1 MLLALALI
9 PIFYLHFTALR
20 AADDF
25 YYSTFWMNGPA
36 EFWRLTLHH
45 YQAFNGRALVHFV
58 AQTVL
63 AFPPVV
69 FAALNTALLL
79 GIGYLGGLIQGTE
92 KHTRAILWAI
102 LLFLIQILVL
112 PKDIITEGL
121 LWVSASYNYMFPVF
135 LTVLALFVL
144 WRFLEGKRKG
154 FFRKLLFGLF
164 FILVQFA
171 AGATTEQCGFMAAAA
186 TGIYGLIW
194 AIRTHK
200 GWYKLFLAPLL
211 ATAGYLTVFLSPA
224 TQRRAERSVSV
235 EADSLSLQFD
245 RLVKAFF
252 SWDGILLPLIL
263 AAVLLILCLLIPKAR
278 KKLNRATLALLVG
291 GAASAAIMLP
301 TGNFDPRVMLPWA
314 LTLLLVS
321 ARCILLLLSL
331 FKKGSPLPLFC
342 CILLLG
348 ASLALCSPLLTGAAK
363 NYALEKRN
371 RAAVREAW
379 ETGVLYYDIDYDE
392 RWCYP
397 SLMYTEGSFYSRFL
411 DANRLNDCTVYL
423 ESAHMKNVYLNGR
436 RLSSPGYERD
446 GKVFFALRDVIE
458 GFGGTVGYDQGIY
471 IVNLDGQEVKIYP
484 VLIANYWPDGI
495 YTELDISDMT
505 IRRYCKA
512 AYTAEA
518 YKILF
523 GIDIRPEGDR
533 YVCKKEPLN

>member
-1 MLLALALI
+1 
-9 PIFYLHFTALR
+9 
-20 AADDF
+20 
-25 YYSTFWMNGPA
+25 MNGPA
-36 EFWRLTLHH
+36 EFWRLTIHH

-69 FAALNTALLL
+69 FATLNTALLL

-92 KHTRAILWAI
+92 KHTRSILWAV

-186 TGIYGLIW
+186 TGIYGLVW

-263 AAVLLILCLLIPKAR
+263 AAVLLILCLLIPRTR
-278 KKLNRATLALLVG
+278 KKLNRATLALLAG
-291 GAASAAIMLP
+291 GVASAAIMLP

-371 RAAVREAW
+371 RAAVREAR

-423 ESAHMKNVYLNGR
+423 ESAHMKNVYLNGQ

-533 YVCKKEPLN
+533 YVCNKEPLS

>member
-1 MLLALALI
+1 MALALI

-36 EFWRLTLHH
+36 EFWRRTLHH

-63 AFPPVV
+63 AFPPII
-69 FAALNTALLL
+69 FALLNTALLF
-79 GIGYLGGLIQGTE
+79 GVSYLGGLIQGTE
-92 KHTRAILWAI
+92 RKTRAILWAI

-121 LWVSASYNYMFPVF
+121 LWVSASYNYMLPVF

-144 WRFLEGKRKG
+144 SRFLEEKRTG
-154 FFRKLLFGLF
+154 FFRKLLFALLF
-164 FILVQFA
+164 FFVQFA
-171 AGATTEQCGFMAAAA
+171 AGATTEQCGFMAVAA

-200 GWYKLFLAPLL
+200 GWYKLFFAPLL

-235 EADSLSLQFD
+235 EADSLSLQLD
-245 RLVKAFF
+245 RMVNAFF

-263 AAVLLILCLLIPKAR
+263 AVALLTACLMIPKTR
-278 KKLNRATLALLVG
+278 KKLNRATIALMVG
-291 GAASAAIMLP
+291 GVASAVIMLP

-321 ARCILLLLSL
+321 ARCILLLLSI
-331 FKKGSPLPLFC
+331 FKKNSPFPLLC

-348 ASLALCSPLLTGAAK
+348 ASLALCSPLLAGAAK
-363 NYALEKRN
+363 NYALELRN
-371 RAAVREAW
+371 RAAVREAQ
-379 ETGVLYYDIDYDE
+379 ETGVLYYNIDYDE

-397 SLMYTEGSFYSRFL
+397 SLMYSEGSFYSRFL
-411 DANRLNDCTVYL
+411 DANRLTDCTVYL
-423 ESAHMKNVYLNGR
+423 ESSYMKNVYLNGQ

-458 GFGGTVGYDQGIY
+458 GFGGTVSYDQGIY
-471 IVNLDGQEVKIYP
+471 IVNLDAQEVKIYP
-484 VLIANYWPDGI
+484 ILIANYWPGGI
-495 YTELDISDMT
+495 YTELDMRSMT
-505 IRRYCKA
+505 IRRYCKS

-523 GIDIRPEGDR
+523 GIDIRLEGDR
-533 YVCKKEPLN
+533 YICEKLQ

>member
-25 YYSTFWMNGPA
+25 YYATFWMNGPA

-45 YQAFNGRALVHFV
+45 YKAFNGRALVHFV

-63 AFPPVV
+63 AFPPIV
-69 FAALNTALLL
+69 FAALNTLLL
-79 GIGYLGGLIQGTE
+79 FGIGYFGGLIQGTE

-112 PKDIITEGL
+112 PKGIITEGL

-144 WRFLEGKRKG
+144 SRFMEGKRKG
-154 FFRKLLFGLF
+154 FFRKLLFALL

-171 AGATTEQCGFMAAAA
+171 AGATTEQCGFMAVAA

-194 AIRTHK
+194 VIRNPR
-200 GWYKLFLAPLL
+200 GWWKLFPAPVLA
-211 ATAGYLTVFLSPA
+211 AAGYLTVFLSPA

-235 EADSLSLQFD
+235 EADSLSLQLD
-245 RLVKAFF
+245 RLTKAFF
-252 SWDGILLPLIL
+252 FRDGILLPLML
-263 AAVLLILCLLIPKAR
+263 AAVLLTACLLIPKTR
-278 KKLNRATLALLVG
+278 KRLNRATLALLVG
-291 GAASAAIMLP
+291 GVASAAIMLP

-331 FKKGSPLPLFC
+331 FKKGSPLPLLC

-348 ASLALCSPLLTGAAK
+348 ASLALSSPLLTGAGE
-363 NYALEKRN
+363 NYALELRN
-371 RAAVREAW
+371 RAAVREAQ
-379 ETGVLYYDIDYDE
+379 ETGVLYYNIDYDE

-411 DANRLNDCTVYL
+411 DANRLTGCTVYL
-423 ESAHMKNVYLNGR
+423 ESERMKSVYLDGQ

-446 GKVFFALRDVIE
+446 GKVFFALRDIIE
-458 GFGGTVGYDQGIY
+458 GFGGTVGYDKGIY
-471 IVNLDGQEVKIYP
+471 IVNLDGREVKIYP

-495 YTELDISDMT
+495 YTELDMSDMT

-518 YKILF
+518 YKTLF
-523 GIDIRPEGDR
+523 GIDIRLEGDR
-533 YVCKKEPLN
+533 YICTRVK